1 MKKLGFTD
9 WVRNFFVG
17 TTTINLANAHYELL
31 SDHYFRKLAVES
43 CIDLIAKTITRCEF
57 QTFKDG
63 QEYRG
68 ENYYLLNI
76 SPNQNQNAS
85 EFIHTLVNRLY
96 MNNECL
102 VIMQDNRLYIA
113 DSFTKT
119 EYAMRDNRYD
129 DVSVGEFK
137 FVKSF
142 FESEVIHL
150 TLNDEN
156 IMKTVNGLY
165 SSYGKLIASAMNIYK
180 RSNAKRI
187 VLKGDFLRPQTAE
200 EQELIN
206 DMFDNQLKSWFEADS
221 AGAVFQLQKG
231 YEMDDMSASGKTG
244 QSSQNS
250 RDIRALADDIFDFVA
265 MAFHIP
271 RGLLKGDLAE
281 IEKQTDNFLMFC
293 INPLAELIADE
304 FNKKMYTKQQYLART
319 YLKLDTTRIK
329 VLDVVSLA
337 TAFDKLFAIGV
348 NTINDNLRLL
358 GRETIDDD
366 FANQR
371 YVTKNYQTI
380 ENVNNE
386 KGGGGNE
393 NAQI

>member
-1 MKKLGFTD
+1 VKILGFTD
-9 WVRNFFVG
+9 WIRNFFVG
-17 TTTINLANAHYELL
+17 TNTINLANAHYELL
-31 SDHYFRKLAVES
+31 ADHYFRKLAVES

-57 QTFKDG
+57 QTFQDG
-63 QEYRG
+63 REYRG
-68 ENYYLLNI
+68 ENYYLLNVA
-76 SPNQNQNAS
+76 PNQNQNSS
-85 EFIHTLVNRLY
+85 EFIHAMVNRLY

-102 VIMQDNRLYIA
+102 VVMQDNRLYIA
-113 DSFTKT
+113 DSFTKV
-119 EYAMRDNRYD
+119 EYAMKDNRYD
-129 DVSVGEFK
+129 DVSVGNFT
-137 FVKSF
+137 FIKSF

-156 IMKTVNGLY
+156 IMKTINGLY
-165 SSYGKLIASAMNIYK
+165 SSYGKLITSAMNIYK
-180 RSNAKRI
+180 RSNAKRV
-187 VLKGDFLRPQTAE
+187 VLKGDFLRPQTKE
-200 EQELIN
+200 EQELID
-206 DMFDNQLKSWFEADS
+206 DMFDNQLKSWFEADA

-231 YEMDDMSASGKTG
+231 FEMDDMSGSGKTG

-304 FNKKMYTKQQYLART
+304 FNKKMYTKQQYLSRT
-319 YLKLDTTRIK
+319 YLKLDTTRMK

-366 FANQR
+366 YANQR

-380 ENVNNE
+380 ETVNNE
-386 KGGGGNE
+386 KGGEGHE
-393 NAQI
+393 NA